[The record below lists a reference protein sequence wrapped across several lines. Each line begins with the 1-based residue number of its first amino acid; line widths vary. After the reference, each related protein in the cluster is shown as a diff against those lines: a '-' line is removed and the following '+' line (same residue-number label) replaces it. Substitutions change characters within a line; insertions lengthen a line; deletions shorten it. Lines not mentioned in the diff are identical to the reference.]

1 MTKKKMQRFETSFET
16 HCCIFKLETLSQM
29 EKKMTAGEVE
39 AEVEAVGMIL
49 KLSEGLR
56 EI

>member
-1 MTKKKMQRFETSFET
+1 MQRFETSFET